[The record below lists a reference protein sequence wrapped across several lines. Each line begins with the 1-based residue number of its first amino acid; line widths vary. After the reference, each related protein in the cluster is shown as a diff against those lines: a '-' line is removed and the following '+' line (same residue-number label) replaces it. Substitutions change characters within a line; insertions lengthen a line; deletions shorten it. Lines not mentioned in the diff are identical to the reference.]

1 MKFITAIIQPN
12 QLESVKKELA
22 DVDVN
27 LMTITR
33 LVGQK
38 RQKKA
43 EEIYSRIEETG
54 GLRNKVQLDIAIS
67 DDFAESTIEAIVKGA
82 HIDAASDNRI
92 FVF

>member
-1 MKFITAIIQPN
+1 MKFITAIIQPH

-33 LVGQK
+33 VVEHK
-38 RQKKA
+38 RRKQAK
-43 EEIYSRIEETG
+43 EIYSRTEETG
-54 GLRNKVQLDIAIS
+54 DLMNKVQLDIAIS
-67 DDFAESTIEAIVKGA
+67 DDFAESTIAAIVKGA
-82 HIDAASDNRI
+82 HIDAASQDRI